1 MRKGLNM
8 KMAAMGLV
16 LVSMV
21 ACTGKTTTDAT
32 CCAANGEGN
41 CPEGTCRK
49 ECTNACNTNNQK
61 NKTMA
66 YSKKYTNADF
76 YKDGKFQQDV
86 AMEAMKDMFAFYDV
100 PFTELM
106 AKDMWVTDFGLGD
119 FENVGMGGI
128 FWINDPEYK
137 YFAHAIYLLPGQMIP
152 EHAHVKTD
160 FPAKHESWMVEKGWV
175 YNFSEVGDETPN
187 APAIIF
193 GSTLLIK
200 GDDPSV
206 GVYFTKDEEGATPVK
221 VSLIVRNTK
230 SEIIIQIPPLA
241 EGQYWLSVTTQAGA
255 NYGLGKDPRTYKFPI
270 LLTVGIGGGGDSESP
285 DEI

>member
-1 MRKGLNM
+1 M

-206 GVYFTKDEEGATPVK
+206 GVYFTKDEEGATPTK

-230 SEIIIQIPPLA
+230 SEIIIQIPQLA

-255 NYGLGKDPRTYKFPI
+255 NYGLVKDPRTYKFPI
-270 LLTVGIGGGGDSESP
+270 LLTIGIGGGGDSESP